1 MFYKWCIFPLTKK
14 AKNPCSDR
22 YSETDR
28 KKIKQTISL
37 FWYLVS
43 NRIYG
48 KSSLDI
54 FLASIQSSSKKCDFY
69 EFSEIYK
76 LGILKKY
83 HTFSPRS
90 LLGLFAFHNN
100 V

>member
-1 MFYKWCIFPLTKK
+1 MVK
-14 AKNPCSDR
+14 D
-22 YSETDR
+22 
-28 KKIKQTISL
+28 
-37 FWYLVS
+37 
-43 NRIYG
+43 
-48 KSSLDI
+48 SLDI

-76 LGILKKY
+76 LGILKIY
-83 HTFSPRS
+83 HTVSPRS